1 MKDASDAS
9 GKKPA
14 PRPAM
19 KKLQHA
25 LLGLDTD
32 AAVSAAQQLRKDG
45 TPLLDVLQEA
55 VLSAL
60 DVLSRSYDTGELY
73 IPQMLVAAD
82 AFETAI
88 GALTEGREDEIHDAL
103 MDGRVEIYTV
113 EGDIHD
119 IGKNLVGTILRASG
133 FAILDLG
140 RNVPAE
146 QVIAEARKW
155 RPDVIIGFA
164 LMTTTV
170 PEQRTLV
177 EQLSEQDMR
186 DHVAVLVGG
195 DVVSERWAQEIGAD
209 GYARTAFDAVR
220 LVRDMVARRRN
231 AAREAAGEV

>member
-1 MKDASDAS
+1 
-9 GKKPA
+9 
-14 PRPAM
+14 M

-55 VLSAL
+55 VLPAL

-88 GALTEGREDEIHDAL
+88 GALTEGRED
-103 MDGRVEIYTV
+103 EIYTV

>member
-1 MKDASDAS
+1 
-9 GKKPA
+9 
-14 PRPAM
+14 
-19 KKLQHA
+19 
-25 LLGLDTD
+25 
-32 AAVSAAQQLRKDG
+32 
-45 TPLLDVLQEA
+45 
-55 VLSAL
+55 
-60 DVLSRSYDTGELY
+60 
-73 IPQMLVAAD
+73 
-82 AFETAI
+82 
-88 GALTEGREDEIHDAL
+88 

>member
-1 MKDASDAS
+1 
-9 GKKPA
+9 
-14 PRPAM
+14 M

-55 VLSAL
+55 VLPAL
-60 DVLSRSYDTGELY
+60 EVLGRSYDTGELY